1 MTLRR
6 ESEGQS
12 HAAAS
17 SVTCPSCAAQAE
29 YIGAIP
35 HSKTFAGRVLGEEL
49 EGGELWKCCACNLVF
64 RHPRMTKDQID
75 RLYCAGS
82 EDGWQTPAASRT
94 DWNLIREWLAVRKGL
109 KRILDVGCFDGRLL
123 EFLGRDYE
131 WMGIEIHA
139 EAARRARARGVN
151 VVSND
156 FGNLSR
162 LNADVDVAM
171 AVDVIEH
178 SLDPRAFLASLA
190 ACVRPG
196 GYVIVTTGNT
206 EAPTWRLMGSR
217 YWYCHIA
224 EHMSFISPTWARHVA
239 PRLGLEIEHVQLF
252 SHGDGAASFKQRIY
266 EASAN
271 LVLRFAPSLFAL
283 LRRFGVGGIDIARYP
298 GLAFAP
304 PYWMSAKDH
313 MLVVFRKR
321 SAP

>member
-1 MTLRR
+1 M
-6 ESEGQS
+6 SKCK
-12 HAAAS
+12 
-17 SVTCPSCAAQAE
+17 CPSCRTISVR

-35 HSKTFAGRVLGEEL
+35 PSITFAGRML
-49 EGGELWKCCACNLVF
+49 EQMLSGGALWECRGCHLLF
-64 RHPRMTKDQID
+64 RHPRPSEVELNS
-75 RLYCAGS
+75 LYQSGHAES
-82 EDGWQTPAASRT
+82 WSTPVVQRT
-94 DWNLIREWLAVRKGL
+94 DWGLIREWLKKQLGV
-109 KRILDVGCFDGRLL
+109 KRVMDVGCFDGRLL

-131 WMGIEIHA
+131 WMGVEIHA

-151 VVSND
+151 IVSSD
-156 FGNLSR
+156 FGNLSKLD
-162 LNADVDVAM
+162 LNVDVAM

-178 SLDPRAFLASLA
+178 SLDPQAFLASLA

-196 GYVIVTTGNT
+196 GYIIVTTGNT

-239 PRLGLEIEHVQLF
+239 PRLGLEIEHVRLF
-252 SHGDGAASFKQRIY
+252 SHADGAVSFKQRIY

-271 LVLRFAPSLFAL
+271 LVLRFAPNLFAL

-313 MLVVFRKR
+313 MLVVFRKG
-321 SAP
+321 SAL